1 MHRLTKLAL
10 CRPISI
16 LMLVI
21 ALLVFGSS
29 SVLSTPLELIP
40 DIEMPYLI
48 VMTPYPGAA
57 PEDIDSLVTS
67 PMLDAAS
74 TLSGVKTIQSTSSEN
89 ISLLILQMEYGTD
102 MDKAHTGLQNNIN
115 LYKSRLPEDAGT
127 PTIVEM
133 SMDMMPAIVLSATAK
148 GDIDPLYYVEEE
160 IKPEFVKLSGVASV
174 EISGGQR
181 DYVSVRI
188 REEALA
194 AHKLSMDS
202 LVSAVKNAD
211 FSLPAG
217 TIGNGEL
224 DLVLR
229 GGISYPSA
237 ESLKNIPLTLSSG
250 DIIHLSDVADVL
262 ETTRERSSISRLNG
276 KENISIAISKVQS
289 ASTFGVT
296 RAVKKTV
303 KELQASNNGLDFQ
316 IVYDTSDMIWG
327 AIVSVLQTMALGVV
341 FAMAILFLFFGDW
354 RASLIVGTSIPL
366 SMLVTLIAMSF
377 MGFSFNILSLG
388 GLVIGAGMMV
398 DNSIVVLE
406 SCFRARSDG
415 KGYLEAVL
423 DGAHIVT
430 SSIVASTLTTVVVF
444 LPIALLKGMSGQLF
458 GQLGF
463 TIVFSLTASL
473 ISALT
478 VVPLLFYRLEPKERA
493 KSPASRPLS
502 FLERRYRIFLPRA
515 LRYKKTVVLI
525 SVLLLLGSFALI
537 PFIGVELMPAN
548 DEGTITLDVTT
559 RPGLSLKRL
568 NELLASLE
576 KMVRS
581 HPDLDRY
588 SLSSGGSGMRSLAG
602 GASAS
607 ATITAYLRD
616 DRDSSTAQVMDEWR
630 SKTSEFLDGEVEIN
644 ATSTT
649 MAMAGN
655 PADVEIN
662 LQSTGLEDMRSGA
675 LIIEEYLRAQPEILN
690 VQSTVTSGNPQAE
703 IVIDPVKATAS
714 GLLPAQIM
722 GSVYTMMEGSKA
734 ATLHQSGRD
743 YDIVVEYPPD
753 RFADL
758 SNLNGMF
765 INSPRGYAVALLD
778 VATITYTNSP
788 QSIARKNGRY
798 LVSITAQLSSTAPDK
813 TSERLI
819 DNAKLLDLPAGIEF
833 TKSTQMESQ
842 TEEFTSLF
850 WAIATAVFLV
860 FLTMAIQFE
869 SPRFSIV
876 VMISIPFA
884 LIGSFSSLMLFDATL
899 SMPSLMGFL
908 MLVGIVVNNG
918 ILFIDTANMLRN
930 EEGQSANEAL
940 TNAGILRMRP
950 IFMTTLTTMLA
961 MVPMAIGMGE
971 NGEIMRGMAL
981 VIIGGLFAST
991 VLTLLLLPSFYI
1003 IFYRKKPM
1011 RSDKTKLAACKTA
1024 SRTR

>member
-1 MHRLTKLAL
+1 MHQLTKLAL
-10 CRPISI
+10 RRPISI
-16 LMLVI
+16 LMIVI
-21 ALLVFGSS
+21 ALLVFGAS
-29 SVLSTPLELIP
+29 SVLATPLELIP
-40 DIEMPYLI
+40 DIEMPILI

-57 PEDIDSLVTS
+57 PEDVDNLVTA
-67 PMLDAAS
+67 PILDAAS
-74 TLSGVKTIQSTSSEN
+74 TISGVKTVQSTSSEN
-89 ISLLILQMEYGTD
+89 VSLIVLQMEYGTD
-102 MDKAHTGLQNNIN
+102 MDKAHTSLQNNIN
-115 LYKSRLPEDAGT
+115 LFKSRLPDDAGT
-127 PTIVEM
+127 PTVIEM

-160 IKPEFVKLSGVASV
+160 IKPQFVKLSGVASV

-181 DYVSVRI
+181 DYISVRI
-188 REEALA
+188 KEDALA
-194 AHKLSMDS
+194 AYKITMDTI
-202 LVSAVKNAD
+202 VSATKNAD

-217 TIGNGEL
+217 SIAQGEL
-224 DLVLR
+224 ALVLR
-229 GGISYPSA
+229 GGISYPTS
-237 ESLKNIPLTLSSG
+237 ESLRSIPLTLASG
-250 DIIHLSDVADVL
+250 DIIHLSDVADII
-262 ETTRERSSISRLNG
+262 ETTREKSSISRLNG
-276 KENISIAISKVQS
+276 KENISISVSKVQS
-289 ASTFGVT
+289 ASTFAVT
-296 RAVKKTV
+296 RAVKDTV
-303 KELQASNNGLDFQ
+303 KELQAANNGLEFQ

-327 AIVSVLQTMALGVV
+327 AIVSVLQTMALGVI
-341 FAMAILFLFFGDW
+341 FAMTILFLFFGDW

-406 SCFRARSDG
+406 SCFRTRSDG
-415 KGYLEAVL
+415 KGYLEAILEGTRV
-423 DGAHIVT
+423 IT

-478 VVPLLFYRLEPKERA
+478 VVPLLFYRLEPKERT
-493 KSPASRPLS
+493 KSPASKPMAR
-502 FLERRYRIFLPRA
+502 LERRYERFLPTA
-515 LRYKKTVVLI
+515 LRYKKTVVLV
-525 SVLLLLGSFALI
+525 SVLLLVGSFALI

-559 RPGLSLKRL
+559 RPGLSLKRI
-568 NELLASLE
+568 NELLSPLE
-576 KMVRS
+576 TMVRE

-588 SLSSGGSGMRSLAG
+588 SLTSGGGGMRSMSG
-602 GASAS
+602 GASSS

-616 DRDSSTAQVMDEWR
+616 DRKNSTAEVMDDWR
-630 SKTSEFLDGEVEIN
+630 SQVANFLDGEIQIS
-644 ATSTT
+644 ASSTT
-649 MAMAGN
+649 LAMAGN
-655 PADVEIN
+655 PADLELN
-662 LQSTGLEDMRSGA
+662 LQSTGLDDMRTSA
-675 LIIEEYLRAQPEILN
+675 VVIEEFLRTQPEVLN

-703 IVIDPVKATAS
+703 IIIDPVKATAA
-714 GLLPAQIM
+714 GLLPSQIM

-743 YDIVVEYPPD
+743 YDIVVEYPPE

-758 SNLNGMF
+758 SDLNGMF
-765 INSPRGYAVALLD
+765 INSPRGHSVALLD
-778 VATITYTNSP
+778 VATIEYTYSP
-788 QSIARKNGRY
+788 QSIARKDGRY
-798 LVSITAQLSSTAPDK
+798 LVSITAQLSSSAPDN
-813 TSERLI
+813 TSEDI
-819 DNAKLLDLPAGIEF
+819 IKQAKMMDLPAGIEF
-833 TKSTQMESQ
+833 TESAQSESQ
-842 TEEFTSLF
+842 TEEFTALF

-876 VMISIPFA
+876 VMICIPFA
-884 LIGSFSSLMLFDATL
+884 LIGSFSLLMLFRATL

-918 ILFIDTANMLRN
+918 ILFIDTANMLRL
-930 EEGQSANEAL
+930 EQGLSADEAL
-940 TNAGILRMRP
+940 TKAGMLRMRP

-961 MVPMAIGMGE
+961 MVPMAIGLGD

-991 VLTLLLLPSFYI
+991 TLTLLLLPSFYL

-1011 RSDKTKLAACKTA
+1011 RSDKTKLAAQKTI
-1024 SRTR
+1024 RMQ